1 MSVNII
7 DSRGAWPFP
16 AVTKAYRE
24 GRTDWV
30 EVDEERYDYC
40 LGVLPPIYFRGGFF
54 VSEPAAHTDAG
65 EPVYTAAAVVNGR
78 YFLRDVPRSQGEAAV
93 AELRELLS

>member
-7 DSRGAWPFP
+7 DRRETWPFP

-30 EVDEERYDYC
+30 EVNEKLYDYC

-54 VSEPAAHTDAG
+54 VSEPAAHTEAG
-65 EPVYTAAAVVNGR
+65 EPVYTAVAVVNGR
-78 YFLRDVPRSQGEAAV
+78 YFMRDVSRSQGEAAV
-93 AELRELLS
+93 AELREALS